1 MEYLLLGFGCFIVG
15 ENGAAGARG
24 DLVGKVIGRA
34 AGGDRGGVDC
44 EFGELIIL
52 WVENDH
58 GVGLEKER
66 DYQSFEGAGC
76 DYCE

>member
-1 MEYLLLGFGCFIVG
+1 MF
-15 ENGAAGARG
+15 
-24 DLVGKVIGRA
+24 GKVIGRA
-34 AGGDRGGVDC
+34 AGGDRGSVDC
-44 EFGELIIL
+44 EFRELIIL